1 MPPERRLALFVLFA
15 TATLASGCG
24 CYLSDGCA
32 IKSGRPRHDMTSTAA
47 STAKP
52 PLLGLY
58 RFAFRIDDDTLHG
71 SVQMQAD
78 GLTRIAIHPT
88 GADGQAGA
96 NARTVYEGGYQA
108 RMRIGPGP
116 VSRGGGFYLSIQHG
130 RALLVDRQGE
140 PFEICHAPT
149 VTGWPSRGQAR
160 AVANVPCQ
168 SALQRY

>member
-1 MPPERRLALFVLFA
+1 MPPEKCLARFVLLA

-32 IKSGRPRHDMTSTAA
+32 TKSGRPRHDLRATAR
-47 STAKP
+47 P

-140 PFEICHAPT
+140 PFAICHAPA

-160 AVANVPCQ
+160 AAANVPCQ
-168 SALQRY
+168 SVLQRY